1 MSYTPSET
9 RMLIN
14 YNRQYS
20 RQWKD
25 CHDCGIAFQGDG
37 DQCSDCI
44 MAELE
49 EREEEERIAG
59 LEEERET
66 LRGELLRHWQKMS
79 YTALMLWKARI
90 EEINNILSP
99 QNN

>member
-9 RMLIN
+9 RILID
-14 YNRQYS
+14 YHRQFS
-20 RQWKD
+20 REWKD
-25 CHDCGIAFQGDG
+25 CYDCGIAFQGDG

-49 EREEEERIAG
+49 ERAEEEERAR
-59 LEEERET
+59 LEMERER
-66 LRGELLRHWQKMS
+66 LRSELLRYWTKMS
-79 YTALMLWKARI
+79 YTLLRLKKLRI

-99 QNN
+99 SNQ